1 MNSTTKR
8 GTPRIK
14 NYPENRVYSTYKY
27 RLTWNDNDQV
37 QSRLFLSRKNVSEFC
52 ECHRNTIGRWLK
64 SGSSQGKGKL
74 DIYSLERVN
83 IPAEVRRVGPEPVII
98 EKLKKDA

>member
-1 MNSTTKR
+1 MTSTTKR

-27 RLTWNDNDQV
+27 RLTWKDDDDET

-52 ECHRNTIGRWLK
+52 ECHLNTIGRWLK

-83 IPAEVRRVGPEPVII
+83 IPAEIERVVPDPVII
-98 EKLKKDA
+98 EKL